1 LSSSTQSGVITLN
14 TSINSPATITTGRIL
29 LGLCFICDG
38 ILNLAS
44 HDVRI
49 AYLDLAGAA
58 HFWNYLAALVYVGGG
73 LLLVTNRAIV
83 PAAVALGT
91 MLSLMTLILH
101 SDYSPGTI
109 GEFPPELRGE
119 VNFKE
124 TVVHIAMIAS
134 LLLMAYPV
142 LTTAQGTRAGLDP
155 GKWIFPLGRVLLG
168 LYFVTNASWQWY
180 YYDIRVEHI
189 VATGGNPALLPIVI
203 GLQITFGV
211 CVMAG
216 FKLRWCL
223 PVLMAIIVLS
233 TIAVHGDLSSS
244 APYPPNVQ
252 IHQWFVKAAI
262 LAGLLSLFG
271 LRRADSQ
278 LLATRGVS

>member
-1 LSSSTQSGVITLN
+1 MN
-14 TSINSPATITTGRIL
+14 EPINSPVTIAAGRIL
-29 LGLCFICDG
+29 LGLCFVCDG

-44 HDVRI
+44 NDVRI

-73 LLLVTNRAIV
+73 LLLIANRAVI
-83 PAAVALGT
+83 PAVVSLGG

-124 TVVHIAMIAS
+124 TAVHAAIIAS
-134 LLLMAYPV
+134 LMLVAYPIIAAARGV
-142 LTTAQGTRAGLDP
+142 GARLDVT
-155 GKWIFPLGRVLLG
+155 KRIFLLARVLLG
-168 LYFVTNASWQWY
+168 LYFVTNGSWQWY
-180 YYDIRVEHI
+180 YYDIRVDHI
-189 VATGGNPALLPIVI
+189 VATGGNPALLPVVI
-203 GLQITFGV
+203 GLQMTFGA

-216 FKLRWCL
+216 FKLRWFL
-223 PVLMAIIVLS
+223 PILMAIIVLS
-233 TIAVHGDLSSS
+233 TIAIHGDLSPS

-262 LAGLLSLFG
+262 LAGLLLLFG
-271 LRRADSQ
+271 LSQ
-278 LLATRGVS
+278 GTSRLVDARGAS

>member
-1 LSSSTQSGVITLN
+1 LN
-14 TSINSPATITTGRIL
+14 EPINSPVTIAAGRIL
-29 LGLCFICDG
+29 LGLCFVCDG

-44 HDVRI
+44 NDVRI

-73 LLLVTNRAIV
+73 LLLIANRAVI
-83 PAAVALGT
+83 PAVVSLGG

-124 TVVHIAMIAS
+124 TAVHAAIIAS
-134 LLLMAYPV
+134 LMLVAYPIIAAARGV
-142 LTTAQGTRAGLDP
+142 GARLDIT
-155 GKWIFPLGRVLLG
+155 KRIFLLARVLLG
-168 LYFVTNASWQWY
+168 LYFVTNGSWQWY
-180 YYDIRVEHI
+180 YYDIRVDHI
-189 VATGGNPALLPIVI
+189 VATGGNPALLPVVI
-203 GLQITFGV
+203 GLQMTFGA

-216 FKLRWCL
+216 FKLRWFL
-223 PVLMAIIVLS
+223 PILMAIIVLS
-233 TIAVHGDLSSS
+233 TIAIHGDLSPS

-262 LAGLLSLFG
+262 LAGLLLLFG
-271 LRRADSQ
+271 LSQ
-278 LLATRGVS
+278 GTSRLVDARGAS

>member
-1 LSSSTQSGVITLN
+1 MN
-14 TSINSPATITTGRIL
+14 EPINSPVTIAAGRIL
-29 LGLCFICDG
+29 LGLCFVCDG

-44 HDVRI
+44 NDVRI

-73 LLLVTNRAIV
+73 LLLIANRAVI
-83 PAAVALGT
+83 PAVVSLGG

-124 TVVHIAMIAS
+124 TAVHAAIIAS
-134 LLLMAYPV
+134 LMLVAYPIIAAARGV
-142 LTTAQGTRAGLDP
+142 GARLDIT
-155 GKWIFPLGRVLLG
+155 KRIFLLARVLLG
-168 LYFVTNASWQWY
+168 LYFVTNGSWQWY
-180 YYDIRVEHI
+180 YYDIRVDHI
-189 VATGGNPALLPIVI
+189 VATGGNPALLPVVI
-203 GLQITFGV
+203 GLQMTFGA

-216 FKLRWCL
+216 FKLRWFL
-223 PVLMAIIVLS
+223 PILMAIIVLS
-233 TIAVHGDLSSS
+233 TIAIHGDLSPS

-262 LAGLLSLFG
+262 LAGLLLLFG
-271 LRRADSQ
+271 LSQ
-278 LLATRGVS
+278 GTSRLVDARGAS